1 MPHGGA
7 SLPFFI
13 GRVDNLSSRYRDDQ
27 ELITRD
33 PSEYF
38 QRFYTD
44 TVVHS
49 QTALEFSLKEMGAS
63 RMMFASDAPW
73 VPVKRHADMVNAL
86 DISPEDAEKIWS
98 GTAREFF
105 GL

>member
-1 MPHGGA
+1 
-7 SLPFFI
+7 
-13 GRVDNLSSRYRDDQ
+13 
-27 ELITRD
+27 
-33 PSEYF
+33 EYF
-38 QRFYTD
+38 ARFHTD

-49 QTALEFSLKEMGAS
+49 QTALAFSLQEMGAS

-73 VPVKRHADMVNAL
+73 VPVKRHADMMGAL
-86 DISPEDAEKIWS
+86 DISAEDAERIWS